1 MSEKGSPAQST
12 GSARTSLADSEP
24 GPRALN
30 IDLAADALV
39 VTTLAV
45 AAGAF
50 AQAVAG
56 LGFSLV
62 CAPVMVLVL
71 GPAVGVR
78 LVNMCSVG
86 VSSVGLVTHRA
97 HVDVRAAL
105 SLLIPAIVITPL
117 VVSVVHRTNT
127 STLSIAAGC
136 VTLLS
141 VAALASG
148 LRVRQLRGRGGA
160 IAAGFVSA
168 TMNVVAGLSGPAVA
182 MYGVNADWDPDRMR
196 GTFQLYF
203 LALNLVAVVAL
214 GPLRIGAPR
223 TLLFAAAIAIG
234 FGVGNVLARRL
245 SAVVVRRLVLAF
257 AAAGGMA
264 AILRG
269 IF

>member
-1 MSEKGSPAQST
+1 MS
-12 GSARTSLADSEP
+12 
-24 GPRALN
+24 

-39 VTTLAV
+39 VATLAV

-71 GPAVGVR
+71 GPTIGVR
-78 LVNMCSVG
+78 LVNMCSVA

-97 HVDVRAAL
+97 HVDLRAAL
-105 SLLIPAIVITPL
+105 GLLIPAILITPL
-117 VVSVVHRTNT
+117 VVSVVHRSNT
-127 STLSIAAGC
+127 SALSIAAGS

-148 LRVRQLRGRGGA
+148 LRVRRLRGRGGA
-160 IAAGFVSA
+160 VVAGCVSA
-168 TMNVVAGLSGPAVA
+168 TMNVIGGLSGPAVA
-182 MYGVNADWDPDRMR
+182 MYGVNADWEPDRMR

-203 LALNLVAVVAL
+203 LALNTVAVIAL
-214 GPLRIGAPR
+214 GPLRIGFGRAFV
-223 TLLFAAAIAIG
+223 LALAIAVG
-234 FGVGNVLARRL
+234 FGVGHLLAKRL
-245 SAVVVRRLVLAF
+245 SASVVRRLVLLF
-257 AAAGGMA
+257 AAGGGIA
-264 AILRG
+264 AIIRG

>member
-1 MSEKGSPAQST
+1 MS
-12 GSARTSLADSEP
+12 
-24 GPRALN
+24 

-168 TMNVVAGLSGPAVA
+168 TMNVIGGLSGPAVA

-223 TLLFAAAIAIG
+223 ALLFAAAIAIG
-234 FGVGNVLARRL
+234 FGVGHVLARRL
-245 SAVVVRRLVLAF
+245 SASVVRRLVLAF
-257 AAAGGMA
+257 AAAGGVA

>member
-1 MSEKGSPAQST
+1 MS
-12 GSARTSLADSEP
+12 
-24 GPRALN
+24 
-30 IDLAADALV
+30 IDLAADALIV
-39 VTTLAV
+39 ATLAI

-50 AQAVAG
+50 AQAVTG

-62 CAPVMVLVL
+62 CAPVMVLLL
-71 GPAVGVR
+71 GPAIGVR
-78 LVNMCSVG
+78 LVNMCSIG

-105 SLLIPAIVITPL
+105 SLLVPAILITPL
-117 VVSVVHRTNT
+117 VVSVVHRTNA

-136 VTLLS
+136 ITLLS

-148 LRVRQLRGRGGA
+148 LRVRQLRGRAGA
-160 IAAGFVSA
+160 IAAGFISA
-168 TMNVVAGLSGPAVA
+168 TMNVVGGLSGPAVA

-203 LALNLVAVVAL
+203 LALNVVAVIAL
-214 GPLRIGAPR
+214 GPLRVGAAR
-223 TLLFAAAIAIG
+223 ALLFAAAIAVG
-234 FGVGNVLARRL
+234 FGIGHVLARRL
-245 SAVVVRRLVLAF
+245 SAPVVRGLVLGF
-257 AAAGGMA
+257 AAAGGIA